1 MMNSKMMM
9 SGKAVFGALL
19 VAAGL
24 LMTSGAVLAHETM
37 NKGMETPM
45 ADTKAM
51 KDGNM
56 GMDDRD
62 MDSGKMME
70 KREMMSGKMTADG
83 MMTGKMDK
91 GMKK

>member
-1 MMNSKMMM
+1 MSRETMM
-9 SGKAVFGALL
+9 SGKRAFNVSLM
-19 VAAGL
+19 AAGL
-24 LMTSGAVLAHETM
+24 LMMSGVAFAHETM

-45 ADTKAM
+45 ADTKTM

-56 GMDDRD
+56 GMAATD

-70 KREMMSGKMTADG
+70 KQKMMSGKMAADG

-91 GMKK
+91 SMKK